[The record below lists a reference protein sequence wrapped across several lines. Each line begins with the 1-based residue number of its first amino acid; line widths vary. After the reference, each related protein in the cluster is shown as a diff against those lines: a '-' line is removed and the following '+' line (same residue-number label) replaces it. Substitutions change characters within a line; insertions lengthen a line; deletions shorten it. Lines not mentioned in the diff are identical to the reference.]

1 MQPRLIRLVA
11 VGDNVVDRYPD
22 LGVMY
27 PGGNAVN
34 VAVHA
39 RRTGAEAGYLGAVGT
54 DGSGR
59 VVRDALAAEGVD
71 LSLLRTV
78 DGPNAFATVRLVAGE
93 RKFTGGREGVSRF
106 RLSPADLVRLA
117 AADIVH
123 TGECSF
129 LEGQLD
135 QLAAH
140 ARRLSFD
147 FSERPWDYVEE
158 HARHAGIAIL
168 SSPSGSRDE
177 ALALARRVRALGPAT
192 VAVTLGAHGAVLVS
206 GAAGAGEA
214 AGDSAAG
221 VLGGSRDVVAWG
233 AAEPVAVVDTLGAGD
248 AFIAR
253 LLVGLARGEDL
264 PALAVAATAY
274 ASHACTSYG
283 AFGHEAPLPGTKESP

>member
-1 MQPRLIRLVA
+1 MIRLVA

-39 RRTGAEAGYLGAVGT
+39 RRTGAESGYLGAVGT
-54 DGSGR
+54 DEAGR

-78 DGPNAFATVRLVAGE
+78 DGPNAFATVRLVVGE

-106 RLSPADLVRLA
+106 RLSPEDLVRLA

-140 ARRLSFD
+140 TRRLSFD

-206 GAAGAGEA
+206 LE
-214 AGDSAAG
+214 
-221 VLGGSRDVVAWG
+221 GSRDVVAWG

-283 AFGHEAPLPGTKESP
+283 AFGHEAPLSSTKETS

>member
-1 MQPRLIRLVA
+1 MEPRLIRLVA

-39 RRTGAEAGYLGAVGT
+39 RRTGAESGYLGAVGT
-54 DGSGR
+54 DEAGR

-168 SSPSGSRDE
+168 SSPSGSREE

-206 GAAGAGEA
+206 GAAG
-214 AGDSAAG
+214 DSAAG
-221 VLGGSRDVVAWG
+221 VLEGSRDLVAWG

-283 AFGHEAPLPGTKESP
+283 AFGHEAPLPSTKETP